1 MKILQ
6 ILLLVGISFSL
17 SSQDKY
23 PSLLW
28 KIEGKNLDKPSY
40 LYGTMHVSSK
50 IAFNLSDDF
59 FDALKDVDAIALETN
74 PEFWLSYYRDSGLI
88 EVAEHF
94 YQRDNSSNVSGF
106 YEKFTTSNESNLDL
120 IKSLFKSQEPMLNQL
135 LFRYNYGQENYEETT
150 YLDMF
155 IFQSAKKS
163 GKPIYSL
170 EDFLES
176 HFLSERSSLPDE
188 DEDDGSPTKP
198 IDLETAYLERNLDLI
213 DSLITK
219 NYSKNYRK
227 YLLTIRNDNMVN
239 ALDSLMPNESI
250 FAGVGAAHLPGEEGM
265 IQMLIDKG
273 YKVTP
278 AEFEKSKKGKRAFNK
293 IKTSAVDI
301 KTEKVTSKDQRI
313 VFEAPGSFYPQSTSY
328 KSGGISTYFSP
339 DYANGSYYS
348 YERLPKDFITK
359 KALDKKSINYI
370 DSVLYLVVPGSIQ
383 KNKSTSISGYP
394 AIMVE
399 TELSRGNQMK
409 ALCIDTPQEIIV
421 LKTEGN
427 KSFIKSRNVKQFF
440 KSVEVNKGSS
450 LDDLNKSG
458 ISIDLPDGSYQ
469 KSYDDFVS
477 VAVGFEN
484 NQYFGYKSAQLL
496 DFDNLEQ
503 DEFELNYLVDEFSEN
518 HDFEVDNKQIDGK
531 RITAKLIDEEN
542 NRALFIHY
550 KIHHNKYFQLLADA
564 DEESANKFFA
574 SLKIEEPKDDVIK
587 TESVND
593 TVRGFQV
600 KTFPENGLNPVI
612 YSEFKLLIEDFEAAM
627 AKEDSLSRD
636 FEGDTDQKIYKNPLN
651 GEGVSVYYNKVNK
664 YFPLWNWKKTLKE
677 QLTKE
682 EEDLDMLTVLIREE
696 KDDTLYVI
704 EYDYIKE
711 GTSRKIRNKAFIIED
726 RYFNVAISY
735 DSIIGMSEF
744 SSNFL
749 ESFQPYRL
757 HADSADFK
765 SNPCLTFFKDLS
777 SEKYQLKEQSKESI
791 DVLRLDTI
799 CQSAFIDAMNNE
811 KLNNDIKE
819 DLLYLAES
827 VFDEDKDAYLA
838 FLINFYEENK
848 HTPGLQSLTLQFIG
862 RVGNEQSAKK
872 FMELLA
878 ENPPILRSDYDA
890 FRLFKGFSDSNE
902 LISPIISDL
911 QKFAIEYD
919 EFMPRAIYFTDRVV
933 YKELLQADKVEKN
946 FLDAIE
952 KRGKKAVR
960 KMAYANSE
968 KNNEYKKQRDELV
981 QIMSIIHCVPEAE
994 KKYEDIIAI
1003 TDTITNK
1010 RFRAH
1015 LLGKRINRKCPYSSE
1030 EVDAVIADTNEVA
1043 PFFQWIS
1050 GGGYKDS
1057 IFKAHGVDQ
1066 SLVYWSHLIQ
1076 QSGYDTDKTE
1086 ISFLDS
1092 SFVETFKE
1100 EGWVYVYK
1108 VKTEFGGKQLKG
1120 IYFANGADEE
1130 LKVYDLETKTIRYD
1144 DDDEVEEMK
1153 AKLLKKIQN
1162 VNRPRIVEQSP
1173 WGNFGV

>member
-6 ILLLVGISFSL
+6 ILLIVGISFSL
-17 SSQDKY
+17 SSQGKY

-28 KIEGKNLDKPSY
+28 KIEGENLDKPSY

-50 IAFNLSDDF
+50 IAFNLSDEF
-59 FDALKDVDAIALETN
+59 FDALKEVDAVALETN

-94 YQRDNSSNVSGF
+94 YQSDKKSNVSGF
-106 YEKFTTSNESNLDL
+106 YEKFTTSSESNLDL

-176 HFLSERSSLPDE
+176 HFLAERSNLPDE
-188 DEDDGSPTKP
+188 DEDDSTPSKP

-227 YLLTIRNDNMVN
+227 YLLTIRNSNMVDG
-239 ALDSLMPNESI
+239 LDSLMPNESI
-250 FAGVGAAHLPGEEGM
+250 FAGVGAAHLPGDEGM

-278 AEFEKSKKGKRAFNK
+278 VKFEKSKKGKRAFNK

-301 KTEKVTSKDQRI
+301 ETKEVISKDQRI

-328 KSGGISTYFSP
+328 ESRGVSTYFSP

-383 KNKSTSISGYP
+383 KNKNTTVSDYP

-421 LKTEGN
+421 LKAEGN
-427 KSFIKSRNVKQFF
+427 KSFIKSRNVKKFF
-440 KSVEVNKGSS
+440 KSIEVQKGSN
-450 LDDLNKSG
+450 LDDLHKTGVSV
-458 ISIDLPDGSYQ
+458 DLPKGSYQ
-469 KSYDDFVS
+469 KSYDDFVT
-477 VAVGFEN
+477 VVVGYEN
-484 NQYFGYKSAQLL
+484 NNYFGYKSAQLL

-518 HDFEVDNKQIDGK
+518 HDFEIVNKQVEGNH
-531 RITAKLIDEEN
+531 ITAKLIDKEN
-542 NRALFIHY
+542 KRELYIHY
-550 KIHHNKYFQLLADA
+550 KIHHNRYSQLISDA
-564 DEESANKFFA
+564 EEERAKKFFN
-574 SLKIEEPKDDVIK
+574 SLKI
-587 TESVND
+587 TEQSERELTTEIIND
-593 TVRGFQV
+593 TVRGFKV

-612 YSEFKLLIEDFEAAM
+612 YSEFKLLIEDFEMAM
-627 AKEDSLSRD
+627 AKEDSLNRD
-636 FEGDTDQKIYKNPLN
+636 FEGDTDQKIFKNPFN

-664 YFPLWNWKKTLKE
+664 YFPLWDWKKTLKD
-677 QLTKE
+677 QLTDE
-682 EEDLDMLTVLIREE
+682 QDDMDMLTVLLSEV
-696 KDDTLYVI
+696 KNDTIFMI

-711 GTSRKIRNKAFIIED
+711 GTSRKIRNRAYLIED
-726 RYFNVAISY
+726 RYFNVAVSF
-735 DSIIGMSEF
+735 DSLIGMSEF
-744 SSNFL
+744 SENFL
-749 ESFQPYRL
+749 ESFEPYRL
-757 HADSADFK
+757 YPDSSTFK
-765 SNPCLTFFKDLS
+765 TNPCLTFFDDIR
-777 SEKYQLKEQSKESI
+777 SENYQRKEQAKNSI
-791 DVLRLDTI
+791 NVLRLDTV
-799 CQSAFIDAMNNE
+799 CQTSFIETINNE
-811 KLNNDIKE
+811 AINDDIKE

-827 VFDEDKDAYLA
+827 VFDEDKEAYLN
-838 FLINFYEENK
+838 FLTSFYEENK

-862 RVGNEQSAKK
+862 RVGNDKSAKK

-878 ENPPILRSDYDA
+878 DNPPILRSDYDA

-902 LISPIISDL
+902 LITPIINDL
-911 QKFAIEYD
+911 QRFAIEYD
-919 EFMPRAIYFTDRVV
+919 EFMPRAIYFTDRAI
-933 YKELLQADKVEKN
+933 YKNLLPTDKIEKS
-946 FLDAIE
+946 FLETIE

-960 KMAYANSE
+960 KMAYASSE
-968 KNNEYKKQRDELV
+968 KNSEYKKQRDELI
-981 QIMSIIHCVPEAE
+981 QIMSIVHCMPEA
-994 KKYEDIIAI
+994 KKNHADIIAI

-1015 LLGKRINRKCPYSSE
+1015 LLGKRINRKCSYTSE
-1030 EVDAVIADTNEVA
+1030 EVEAVITDTNEVA
-1043 PFFQWIS
+1043 PFFQWVS
-1050 GGGYKDS
+1050 GGGFKDS
-1057 IFKAHGVDQ
+1057 IFKAHDV
-1066 SLVYWSHLIQ
+1066 SHELVYLSHLIQ
-1076 QSGYDTDKTE
+1076 ESGYDTEKTE
-1086 ISFLDS
+1086 ISFLES
-1092 SFVETFKE
+1092 SFVEAFKK
-1100 EGWVYVYK
+1100 EGWVYIYK
-1108 VKTEFGGKQLKG
+1108 VKTEYGGKQLKG
-1120 IYFANGADEE
+1120 VYFANGKDDE
-1130 LKVYDLETKTIRYD
+1130 LKVYELNTKTIRYD
-1144 DDDEVEEMK
+1144 NDDEIDEMK
-1153 AKLLKKIQN
+1153 TKLLKKIKN
-1162 VNRPRIVEQSP
+1162 IDRPRVVEQNS
-1173 WGNFGV
+1173 WGNFGI